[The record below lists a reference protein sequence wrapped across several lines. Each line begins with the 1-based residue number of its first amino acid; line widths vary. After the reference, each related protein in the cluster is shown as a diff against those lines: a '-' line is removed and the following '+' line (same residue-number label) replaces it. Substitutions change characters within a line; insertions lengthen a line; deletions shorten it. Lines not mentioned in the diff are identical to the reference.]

1 MTDTLL
7 SALIVFNQILDAGNS
22 ITAFSLLLY
31 TLTFNLRE
39 RVAQAF
45 ALLMAC
51 ITLVFFGDVLVGTGA
66 GPAEQ
71 DLWLRMQWLGI
82 AFVPS
87 AYLHLSDALLA
98 ATGRP
103 SRGRRRMVVRLSYLA
118 SGAVLAAA
126 GLTRLLVGEA
136 VIADGTAFLAA
147 GPLFPVFVLFL
158 AGALSI
164 TALNLWRAHQRCLT
178 RASRRRMRYL
188 IAGAL
193 APALGVFPFLTL
205 SGGTP
210 LRLAWPFWGT
220 VAGVNL
226 AVAGSLVLM
235 AYVVAYYG
243 VSTPD
248 RVVKGR
254 LFQWILRGPVVASSV
269 LAITVIVNRLG
280 IRMGFPNSR
289 LVPFAMV
296 ALLLLLQYVITLIRP
311 PIERWLFYGQDRDD
325 VSRLQLLE
333 ARLLTTGDLRQFLE
347 AVLNALC
354 DLTGAPAGFVA
365 ALEGPRLELEVSVGP
380 EEALRLLESGSPQ
393 LPPGG
398 AEQVPGLGPVFTW
411 EGYGLMALRNPEGGG
426 LIGLLGLRLKD
437 GPPTLEPGEAAH
449 VGLLVEKAAVA
460 LTDRLLQKEVFGAVD
475 RLVPAVEAIQ
485 RLTAAARHG
494 GTAALTD
501 DLAAPPRE
509 ADLAN
514 LVRDALGHYWGGPRL
529 TRSPL
534 LRLQVVRE
542 AIQEHDGNA
551 ANALRATLRAA
562 IERTRPEGERRF
574 TAEWVLYNILEMKF
588 LEGRKVRDVALRLAV
603 SEADLYRKQRVAIEA
618 VARAIAEME
627 RERARPARRAARPR
641 SPRAAE

>member
-7 SALIVFNQILDAGNS
+7 SALIVINQILDAGNS

-31 TLTFNLRE
+31 ALTFNLRE

-45 ALLMAC
+45 AILMAC
-51 ITLVFFGDVLVGTGA
+51 IMLVFFADVLVGTA
-66 GPAEQ
+66 AAAREQ

-118 SGAVLAAA
+118 SGVVLAAA
-126 GLTRLLVGEA
+126 GLTRLLVGDLLRA
-136 VIADGTAFLAA
+136 NGTAYLAA
-147 GPLFPVFVLFL
+147 GPLFPAFGLFL
-158 AGALSI
+158 VGSLSL

-188 IAGAL
+188 IAGCL
-193 APALGVFPFLTL
+193 APALGAFPFLTL

-269 LAITVIVNRLG
+269 LAITVVVNRLG
-280 IRMGFPNSR
+280 IRLGLPNSR

-325 VSRLQLLE
+325 VGRLQLLE

-365 ALEGPRLELEVSVGP
+365 ALDGERLELEVSVGA
-380 EEALRLLESGSPQ
+380 EQALRPLESGSPQ
-393 LPPGG
+393 LPSDV
-398 AEQVPGLGPVFTW
+398 AQEVPGLGPVFAW
-411 EGYGLMALRNPEGGG
+411 EGFWLTALRHPESQT
-426 LIGLLGLRLKD
+426 LIGLLGLRLQN
-437 GPPTLEPGEAAH
+437 GPPALEPGEALR

-485 RLTAAARHG
+485 RMTAAARHG
-494 GTAALTD
+494 GTAALTGE
-501 DLAAPPRE
+501 LSAAPRE

-534 LRLQVVRE
+534 LRLQVVR
-542 AIQEHDGNA
+542 AAMQEHDGNA
-551 ANALRATLRAA
+551 ANAMRAILRAA

-618 VARAIAEME
+618 VARAIADME
-627 RERARPARRAARPR
+627 RERAQPTRHSGRG
-641 SPRAAE
+641 